1 MHFQYFAF
9 VLTYPTRWAWVWV
22 NSGSWW
28 WTGRPG
34 VLQFMGSQRV
44 GHDWATELNW
54 TIIITVVFWKFLFIY
69 FGCAACWK
77 LSSLTRHWTCLSCFG
92 SVNLNHQTAR
102 GAPPL
107 LILDSIFAVDDF
119 LPLLHVC
126 LYWWAF
132 PFSIFFFLVVV
143 FFSTERSS
151 LSICLK
157 LVWFGGA
164 EFS

>member
-1 MHFQYFAF
+1 MGMSLSKLWESVMDREAW
-9 VLTYPTRWAWVWV
+9 WAAIHGVAK
-22 NSGSWW
+22 SWTW
-28 WTGRPG
+28 
-34 VLQFMGSQRV
+34 LS
-44 GHDWATELNW
+44 DWTELSSD
-54 TIIITVVFWKFLFIY
+54 TVVFFKFLFIY
-69 FGCAACWK
+69 FGCAACEK
-77 LSSLTRHWTCLSCFG
+77 LSSLTRDWTCPSCFG

-102 GAPPL
+102 EAPPL
-107 LILDSIFAVDDF
+107 LILDSIFAVDEF

-132 PFSIFFFLVVV
+132 PFAISFFLVVV